1 MHERRISSRPPA
13 ASSTPRAVVVTCTTE
28 VSCMYVWTVARLVSR
43 ASRAHALTQIG
54 GASMN
59 SLLSS
64 LLLVLNDSG
73 LVIYSIIII
82 PCSQCAR
89 PQDAKEGWWVPRG
102 GGCTGSQNN
111 SWQVADARWSPSRR
125 RAVHASPQGCG
136 DWTGTHT
143 HTLMRYGECTAV
155 PPSKSDCRPMLA
167 FANGLPYC
175 SSHEAVL
182 QL

>member
-1 MHERRISSRPPA
+1 MHERRISLISSRPPA

-111 SWQVADARWSPSRR
+111 SWQVADARTEVEPL
-125 RAVHASPQGCG
+125 ASPCG
-136 DWTGTHT
+136 SRFTARLRRLDGYAHAHAYALWR
-143 HTLMRYGECTAV
+143 MYSCTSV
-155 PPSKSDCRPMLA
+155 KVRLPSDARFRKRPT
-167 FANGLPYC
+167 
-175 SSHEAVL
+175 VL
-182 QL
+182 